1 MTERT
6 NDQVAVYLDFD
17 NIVISHYD
25 EVHGP
30 RAFHEDEAGRANP
43 STATTA
49 KLAAAHVNLK
59 AIFEYAASF
68 GTVSISRAY
77 ADWSAPVN
85 AAYKND
91 TVAASIDLVQMFPL
105 SRTKNGA
112 DIRLAIDVI
121 DDLSRYSYV
130 NHVLIVAG
138 DSDYVSLA
146 QRCKRL
152 GRTVIGVGAAH
163 SVGRYWEAACDVF
176 RYYDALPG
184 LPTRPS
190 LAAASKER
198 AAGGSE
204 ALLRRAVPLAAEKGT
219 DGWTTASGLKN
230 LMLRLEP
237 AFDER
242 LEGHSTFTAYLNSH
256 LNLIETRTA
265 DNVTFVR
272 LRHSTPAKQAA
283 AGSGKKA
290 SATKSATT
298 KSASAKKAA
307 AKKK

>member
-6 NDQVAVYLDFD
+6 DDQVAVYLDFD

-30 RAFHEDEAGRANP
+30 RAFHDDGAGRANP
-43 STATTA
+43 PADIVD

-85 AAYKND
+85 ASYKND

-152 GRTVIGVGAAH
+152 GRTVVGVGAAH

-184 LPTRPS
+184 LPTQPK
-190 LAAASKER
+190 LAAAPQGKVPS
-198 AAGGSE
+198 GSVP
-204 ALLRRAVPLAAEKGT
+204 LLLRAVPLAAEKGT

-237 AFDER
+237 AFDEK
-242 LEGHSTFTAYLNSH
+242 LEGHSTFTAYLNAH
-256 LNLIETRTA
+256 LDVIETRAA
-265 DNVTFVR
+265 DNVTFIR
-272 LRHSTPAKQAA
+272 LRPAGAA
-283 AGSGKKA
+283 KKATQRRAAKSSPSKTATKKAVGKKA
-290 SATKSATT
+290 TLSG
-298 KSASAKKAA
+298 
-307 AKKK
+307 